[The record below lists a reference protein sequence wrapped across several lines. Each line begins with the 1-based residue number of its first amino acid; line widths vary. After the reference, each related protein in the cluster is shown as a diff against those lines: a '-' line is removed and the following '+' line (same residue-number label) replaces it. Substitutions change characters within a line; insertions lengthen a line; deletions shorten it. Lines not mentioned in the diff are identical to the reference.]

1 MILNTP
7 WIQFARFLS
16 VGTEGTLTYAG
27 RTVFEPEDV
36 TRTAAAIREDGVRA
50 VEWIASAQ
58 HRAARNYALAL
69 AASLGDGTTRRAALD
84 LLPTVAA
91 TSMDLFAFCEGCRG
105 LRGWGR
111 GLRSSVARWYLSRP
125 IELLAQELVNC
136 PEALGWSHRDLLR
149 LAHPVAEDA
158 ERDALFRWAVSGEGE
173 PPVPKTGPC
182 PLPPV
187 ALPKLGGRV
196 AICIDGSASMASSR
210 VPGHTSQTT
219 WEAAREVVDSL
230 LGAEVYGYSDHLFEW
245 PGFDAMPTPTGA
257 LSDPSVV
264 AGIEGVDS
272 LVILTNASVWAARQT
287 PAELA
292 AGRKFVVVTLGSDRP
307 LFGEQADANVLHVVG
322 YGPDVS
328 GMIASFLA

>member
-7 WIQFARFLS
+7 WSQFARFLS
-16 VGTEGTLTYAG
+16 VGTEGTLAYAG

-36 TRTAAAIREDGVRA
+36 TRTAAAIREDGLRA

-84 LLPTVAA
+84 LLPRVAVS
-91 TSMDLFAFCEGCRG
+91 SMDLFAFCEGCRG

-111 GLRSSVARWYLSRP
+111 GLRSAVAKWYLSRP
-125 IELLAQELVNC
+125 IDLLAQELVNC

-158 ERDALFRWAVSGEGE
+158 ERDALFRWAVSGEGD

-182 PLPPV
+182 PVSPAPLPR
-187 ALPKLGGRV
+187 LSERV

-210 VPGHTSQTT
+210 VPGHASLTT
-219 WEAAREVVDSL
+219 WEAAKELVQAL
-230 LGAEVYGYSDHLFEW
+230 PGAEVYGYTDHHFEW

-264 AGIEGVDS
+264 AGIERVDS

-292 AGRKFVVVTLGSDRP
+292 AGRKFVVVALGSDRP